1 MPEEEEDGPEPF
13 EPDLSM
19 KHQLIRMLLAG
30 AAGLLVENV
39 YTHIVRARQQRELGE
54 VGEVTEIEPS

>member
-1 MPEEEEDGPEPF
+1 MPDEEEPEPF

-39 YTHIVRARQQRELGE
+39 YTHIVRARQQRELA
-54 VGEVTEIEPS
+54 EVTEIDPS

>member
-1 MPEEEEDGPEPF
+1 MPEEEIEEAPEPF

-39 YTHIVRARQQRELGE
+39 YTHIVRARQQRELA
-54 VGEVTEIEPS
+54 EVTEIDPS